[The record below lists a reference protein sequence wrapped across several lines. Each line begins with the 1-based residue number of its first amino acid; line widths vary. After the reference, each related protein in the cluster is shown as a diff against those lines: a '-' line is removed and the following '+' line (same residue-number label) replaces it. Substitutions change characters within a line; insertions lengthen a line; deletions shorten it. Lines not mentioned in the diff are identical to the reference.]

1 MIIIKD
7 KNNISTLQLPQT
19 EQNNKV
25 TVLTFEK
32 SLEMIWNK
40 IFELKDKI

>member
-19 EQNNKV
+19 ERNNKV
-25 TVLTFEK
+25 TVLMFEK
-32 SLEMIWNK
+32 SLGMIWNK
-40 IFELKDKI
+40 ILELKRKI